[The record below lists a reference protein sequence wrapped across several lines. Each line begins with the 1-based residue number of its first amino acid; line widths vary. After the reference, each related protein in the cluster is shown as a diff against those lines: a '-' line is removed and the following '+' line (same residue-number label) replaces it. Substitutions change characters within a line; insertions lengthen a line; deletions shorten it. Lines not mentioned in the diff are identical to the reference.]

1 MDKYIQQRKIKK
13 KGGFD
18 EIELA
23 ILIDEQ
29 NAPVKIKLDDEENE
43 EIEPEYDG
51 TYIRRRALI
60 DQMLMENSNF

>member
-13 KGGFD
+13 GGGFD

-29 NAPVKIKLDDEENE
+29 NAPIKLNLDDEENE
-43 EIEPEYDG
+43 DIEPEYDG

-60 DQMLMENSNF
+60 DQMLMENRNF